1 MLAPGGVL
9 MNSGK
14 GRSFSLWHKDDPVRS
29 WMDARMD
36 AP

>member
-1 MLAPGGVL
+1 
-9 MNSGK
+9 MNTGK
-14 GRSFSLWHKDDPVRS
+14 GRSFNLWHKDAPVRS